1 MCVCEV
7 FAACVCV
14 RCLLRVCVR
23 GVCACVCVRCLLRV
37 CVCVCEVFAACVC
50 VCVCV

>member
-14 RCLLRVCVR
+14 RCLLRVCVCE
-23 GVCACVCVRCLLRV
+23 VFAEVCVCVRCLLRV
-37 CVCVCEVFAACVC
+37 CV
-50 VCVCV
+50 

>member
-14 RCLLRVCVR
+14 RCLLRVCVCE
-23 GVCACVCVRCLLRV
+23 VFTACVCVRCLLRV
-37 CVCVCEVFAACVC
+37 CEV
-50 VCVCV
+50 